1 MTNTATGSSATDLQ
15 LARAGRLRDLIEPW
29 SLRKLESRTG
39 LGRNYLSTRLSGTVA
54 LSISDVE
61 VLAPVIRMTPA
72 ELFAELLTVGNDE
85 KAPTP
90 KGGGS
95 SLPGLDSNQEPAGSQ
110 PDNVI
115 WADFGSAA

>member
-1 MTNTATGSSATDLQ
+1 MVVA
-15 LARAGRLRDLIEPW
+15 PW

-85 KAPTP
+85 NAPTP
-90 KGGGS
+90 KGEGR
-95 SLPGLDSNQEPAGSQ
+95 SLPGLDSNQEPAGFKPS
-110 PDNVI
+110 NVI
-115 WADFGSAA
+115 HADFGRPQRDVTPRPLAAIGGTR

>member
-1 MTNTATGSSATDLQ
+1 MTDTATRSSATDLQ
-15 LARAGRLRDLIEPW
+15 LARAERLRDLIEPW

-85 KAPTP
+85 NAPTP
-90 KGGGS
+90 KGEGANLRPTDYKAVVS
-95 SLPGLDSNQEPAGSQ
+95 
-110 PDNVI
+110 
-115 WADFGSAA
+115 DFSEYAARRAS